1 MVSYASYQINLDQ
14 SLHNILN
21 EFILKTIDS
30 AVNTAKQEL
39 VIENI
44 IFFSWKSSHSAL
56 YDKQYVC
63 DKNRVPTLNTYTA
76 YFCDIRVI
84 E

>member
-14 SLHNILN
+14 SLYNILS
-21 EFILKTIDS
+21 EFILKEIDS

-44 IFFSWKSSHSAL
+44 IFFLRKSSHSA
-56 YDKQYVC
+56 
-63 DKNRVPTLNTYTA
+63 
-76 YFCDIRVI
+76 
-84 E
+84 